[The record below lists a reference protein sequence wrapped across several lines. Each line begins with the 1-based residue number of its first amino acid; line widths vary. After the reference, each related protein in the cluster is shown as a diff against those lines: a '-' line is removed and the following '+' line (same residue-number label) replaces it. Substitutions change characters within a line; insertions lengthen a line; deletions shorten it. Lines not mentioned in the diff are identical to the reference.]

1 MQSYVCELLAR
12 RKCYGCNP
20 QLTEWAGGTK
30 AIGHNNA
37 RYKIRIPWYNTC
49 MSMKRDNNDAA
60 GSLTNNLQTLDS
72 NRVDF
77 SAHYGILITVE
88 GIKARPSRKDNNMT
102 EIFLATAADMTLA
115 FSNIGSAFTFIEDSH
130 GDLNPE
136 GSALMLGAVPA
147 TVKAVKAS
155 SRRVLTFSAAGADAA
170 SQVAKAQSTLDGALS
185 ACALVGVDPANVAT
199 VANLEYALIAAQD
212 LVDTDDEA
220 AVLTIEV
227 MTLHK
232 RGYKN

>member
-1 MQSYVCELLAR
+1 
-12 RKCYGCNP
+12 
-20 QLTEWAGGTK
+20 
-30 AIGHNNA
+30 
-37 RYKIRIPWYNTC
+37 
-49 MSMKRDNNDAA
+49 
-60 GSLTNNLQTLDS
+60 
-72 NRVDF
+72 
-77 SAHYGILITVE
+77 
-88 GIKARPSRKDNNMT
+88 MT
-102 EIFLATAADMTLA
+102 QIFLATAADMTLA

-170 SQVAKAQSTLDGALS
+170 SQVAKAQSTLDGALA

-232 RGYKN
+232 RGYKAN

>member
-1 MQSYVCELLAR
+1 MSLKEY
-12 RKCYGCNP
+12 
-20 QLTEWAGGTK
+20 
-30 AIGHNNA
+30 NN
-37 RYKIRIPWYNTC
+37 NET
-49 MSMKRDNNDAA
+49 A
-60 GSLTNNLQTLDS
+60 GSLTNSLQTLDS

-77 SAHYGILITVE
+77 SAQCDILITVE
-88 GIKARPSRKDNNMT
+88 GIKARPSRKDNNMPT
-102 EIFLATAADMTLA
+102 TIFLATAADMTLA

-130 GDLNPE
+130 ADLNAE

-185 ACALVGVDPANVAT
+185 ACVLVGVDPDNVAT
-199 VANLEYALIAAQD
+199 VGNLRAALVAAQD

-232 RGYKN
+232 RGYKAN